1 MSVAPGSYVSPF
13 APTSQSTSAVS
24 GGTTSGLF
32 DLVGPRFR
40 ATAYSGKSQVL
51 LYRGGVRVLAAPGIS
66 TQTRVLEGPSLTC
79 GSDVGIGRPPVASC
93 TTLGSCYGK
102 KYAVK
107 KSGAGCPRRPV
118 PKKMDEKF
126 LANRS
131 ILPAFNIDR
140 SQFLAVPAPAA
151 NRLLPRRPPQGVA
164 PGRHARITLVP
175 HSRCQEHRDANRT
188 RTRMGPYRREEVVAK
203 KVP

>member
-93 TTLGSCYGK
+93 TTLGSCYDK

-131 ILPAFNIDR
+131 ILPAFSVNR
-140 SQFLAVPAPAA
+140 RQVSQFLLPQQTGCFPGGRRKGWRPAGTPASRLCPTPGVKSTATPLAPVPAWG
-151 NRLLPRRPPQGVA
+151 LTV
-164 PGRHARITLVP
+164 GR
-175 HSRCQEHRDANRT
+175 
-188 RTRMGPYRREEVVAK
+188 K
-203 KVP
+203 